1 MPKNNK
7 EDSRLREIAALV
19 ARHRLHQGITPQKL
33 RALVEDLGPTY
44 VKLGQILSLRQD
56 LLPEE
61 YCREL
66 ARLQVQA
73 RPMPFDQA
81 RLVMEEAFG
90 RPLEEVFS
98 AWEEAPLGAASM
110 AQVHR
115 AWLRDGRAVAVKVQR
130 PGIGGDHGPGH
141 RPAAPP
147 GRADEAH
154 RPGQRDSGPGTMVLD
169 ELWPAAQ
176 QELDFLQAAANDR

>member
-130 PGIGGDHGPGH
+130 PGIG
-141 RPAAPP
+141 A
-147 GRADEAH
+147 
-154 RPGQRDSGPGTMVLD
+154 TM
-169 ELWPAAQ
+169 AQ
-176 QELDFLQAAANDR
+176 DIALLRRLT

>member
-73 RPMPFDQA
+73 RPMPFDH
-81 RLVMEEAFG
+81 RRKEAKEAG
-90 RPLEEVFS
+90 RPL
-98 AWEEAPLGAASM
+98 PLHQGRGPRLRFGADGY
-110 AQVHR
+110 HR
-115 AWLRDGRAVAVKVQR
+115 GAVRGV
-130 PGIGGDHGPGH
+130 
-141 RPAAPP
+141 
-147 GRADEAH
+147 
-154 RPGQRDSGPGTMVLD
+154 S
-169 ELWPAAQ
+169 
-176 QELDFLQAAANDR
+176 

>member
-81 RLVMEEAFG
+81 RLVM
-90 RPLEEVFS
+90 
-98 AWEEAPLGAASM
+98 
-110 AQVHR
+110 
-115 AWLRDGRAVAVKVQR
+115 
-130 PGIGGDHGPGH
+130 
-141 RPAAPP
+141 
-147 GRADEAH
+147 
-154 RPGQRDSGPGTMVLD
+154 
-169 ELWPAAQ
+169 
-176 QELDFLQAAANDR
+176 